1 MAKKLLFFHYLLRVI
16 WLNSVGLP
24 IRKGFCVCVCERE
37 RERERE
43 RVRERWRVWQKA
55 GFF

>member
-16 WLNSVGLP
+16 WMNSVDLP
-24 IRKGFCVCVCERE
+24 IRKGFCVCVCVRE

-43 RVRERWRVWQKA
+43 RERWRVWQKA